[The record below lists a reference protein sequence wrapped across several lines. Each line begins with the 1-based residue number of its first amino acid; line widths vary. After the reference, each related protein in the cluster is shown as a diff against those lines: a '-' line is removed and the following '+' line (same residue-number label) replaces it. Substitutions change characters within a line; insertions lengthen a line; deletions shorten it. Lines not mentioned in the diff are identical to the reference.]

1 MIIKQMIAH
10 RVGNKLRGEGVGFSN
25 REIGTAPIANSLSGL
40 IQKSFKNEDLYFFAA
55 EYDLDSN
62 PVYSFVKNIF
72 TTPSD
77 FKIQSKHIA
86 KSLYES
92 SIHPKVKVGELCIIY
107 LKEVE
112 YGDAMVD
119 ALAIFKSESHQE
131 VLQFSWGENGYEVQK
146 TTGISLSKIDKGAL
160 IYNVSPEKGYV
171 VSIVDKVSRNSD
183 AKYWTKSFLNVK
195 TYNSSHHQTTNLVDI
210 CNDFVKTNIA
220 ADTSI
225 SRLEKAMIA
234 SRAKDVLLHSDTE
247 SMTLKDYAAAVF
259 KNQALESLFS
269 EYVEKSESSGEIDVD
284 AISIDKRAVTKRK
297 NSISTIKLDDNFELY
312 VNGAEDRISKG
323 YDSDAALNYYKLYF
337 EEEK

>member
-1 MIIKQMIAH
+1 MIAH

-25 REIGTAPIANSLSGL
+25 REIDTVPIANVLSGL
-40 IQKSFKNEDLYFFAA
+40 IQKSFKNEDLYFFAT

-72 TTPSD
+72 TNPSD
-77 FKIQSKHIA
+77 FKSQSKHIA

-92 SIHPKVKVGELCIIY
+92 SIHPKVKTGELCIIY
-107 LKEVE
+107 LKDIE
-112 YGDAMVD
+112 YGDAKVD
-119 ALAIFKSESHQE
+119 ALAIFKSESHQD
-131 VLQFSWGENGYEVQK
+131 VLQFNWGESGFEVHMA
-146 TTGISLSKIDKGAL
+146 TGISLTKIDKGAL
-160 IYNVSPEKGYV
+160 IYNVSREKGYV
-171 VSIVDKVSRNSD
+171 VSVIDKVSRSSD

-195 TYNSSHHQTTNLVDI
+195 TYNSSRHQTTNLVDI

-234 SRAKDVLLHSDTE
+234 SRAKDVLLNSDTE

-259 KNQALESLFS
+259 KNHALESLFS
-269 EYVEKSESSGEIDVD
+269 EYVEKSDNSEEIDVD
-284 AISIDKRAVTKRK
+284 AISIDKRAVSKRK

-323 YDSDAALNYYKLYF
+323 YDPDAALNYYKLYF
-337 EEEK
+337 EKEK

>member
-1 MIIKQMIAH
+1 MIAH

-25 REIGTAPIANSLSGL
+25 REIDTAPIANALVGL

-77 FKIQSKHIA
+77 FKTQSKHIA

-92 SIHPKVKVGELCIIY
+92 SIHPKVKIGELCIIY
-107 LKEVE
+107 LTDVE
-112 YGDAMVD
+112 YGDAKVD

-131 VLQFSWGENGYEVQK
+131 VLQFSWGENGYEAQK
-146 TTGISLSKIDKGAL
+146 TTGISLSKIDKGAM
-160 IYNVSPEKGYV
+160 IYNVSSEKGYV
-171 VSIVDKVSRNSD
+171 VSIVDKIGRNSD
-183 AKYWTKSFLNVK
+183 AKYWTKSFLKIK
-195 TYNSSHHQTTNLVDI
+195 TYNSSHRQTTNLIDI
-210 CNDFVKTNIA
+210 CNDFVKNNIA
-220 ADTSI
+220 ADSTL

-247 SMTLKDYAAAVF
+247 SMTLKDYAEAVF
-259 KNQALESLFS
+259 RNQTLETLFS
-269 EYVEKSESSGEIDVD
+269 EYVENSENSEEIDFD
-284 AISIDKRAVTKRK
+284 SISIDKRAVTKRK

-323 YDSDAALNYYKLYF
+323 YDPDAALNYYKLYF